1 MAPHITPRPERDRKL
16 RGPIMVRSED
26 EHQPTTHDQRL
37 LESLGHTDHDW
48 KHADPWRVMR
58 IQSEFVAGFDALSEL
73 PKAVTVFGSAR
84 LGDGT
89 PEYEQARNVGKAL
102 TEAGYAVIT
111 GGGPGLMEGPNRG
124 AHEAD
129 GISVGLGIELPFE
142 QGLNDW
148 VDLGLNFR
156 YFSARK
162 TMFLKYSQAFISL
175 PGGFGTMDE
184 VFEVLC
190 MVQTGKVTNFPIV
203 LMGTEFWSGLVD
215 WIRSQQLGRGLI
227 SPGDDELFIVTDSV
241 DEAVDHI
248 VRAHQVMT
256 DGRLRSGQDTDAAAA
271 REHSIDDITETDES
285 TETPDSPNA

>member
-1 MAPHITPRPERDRKL
+1 MAPLNFPRPDRDRKL
-16 RGPIMVRSED
+16 RGPMALRNEA
-26 EHQPTTHDQRL
+26 EQATTYDQRL
-37 LESLGHTDHDW
+37 LESMGQSDGYW
-48 KHADPWRVMR
+48 KHQDPWRVMR

-84 LGDGT
+84 LGEGT
-89 PEYEQARNVGKAL
+89 PEYQLSYEVGRAL
-102 TEAGYAVIT
+102 VEAGYAVIT

-124 AHEAD
+124 AHNSD
-129 GISVGLGIELPFE
+129 GLSVGLGIELPFE

-156 YFSARK
+156 YFFARK

-203 LMGTEFWSGLVD
+203 LMGTEFWSGLVE
-215 WIRSQQLGRGLI
+215 WIEQQLLGRGLI
-227 SPGDDELFIVTDSV
+227 SPGDEKLYLVTDSV
-241 DEAVDHI
+241 EEAVAHI
-248 VRAHQVMT
+248 VEAHKVMT
-256 DGRLRSGQDTDAAAA
+256 DERLR
-271 REHSIDDITETDES
+271 DE
-285 TETPDSPNA
+285 